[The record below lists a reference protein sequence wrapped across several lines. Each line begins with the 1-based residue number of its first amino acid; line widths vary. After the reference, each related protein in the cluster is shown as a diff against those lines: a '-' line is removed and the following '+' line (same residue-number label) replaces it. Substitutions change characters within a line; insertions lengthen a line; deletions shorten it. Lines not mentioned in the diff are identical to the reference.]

1 MHYYRHDE
9 NLYILNTK
17 NWKVISYK
25 LAMKRWIQANVNT
38 ETISIYTLIIR
49 IRMRFDAIS
58 KMLKC
63 CSYAVYNYANALI
76 TIQVYMVP
84 KQHIYNTPLIHS

>member
-49 IRMRFDAIS
+49 IRMRFDTIS
-58 KMLKC
+58 KMLVLFICCLQLCKC
-63 CSYAVYNYANALI
+63 TNNHPSLYGTKAAYLQY
-76 TIQVYMVP
+76 TI
-84 KQHIYNTPLIHS
+84 IHS